1 MTIKEV
7 FSALE
12 NATHPV
18 ARALH
23 KGSDFKVMVIGF
35 KKGMILKEHLTKTT
49 TKLTIL
55 SGNVI
60 YREGEKQVRLAQ
72 YEEVNIPVDQLHSV
86 EALTDSL
93 CLLTQG

>member
-12 NATHPV
+12 NSMHPV

-23 KGSDFKVMVIGF
+23 KGPDFKVMVIGF

-60 YREGEKQVRLAQ
+60 YREGKKQVLLAQ
-72 YEEVNIPVDQLHSV
+72 YEEVNIPVDQLHAV